1 MQKGLFLA
9 IFCMTYVHVDVIALS
24 VDSCASSET
33 NTHIVFH
40 VGSQFFFSTG
50 VHLDATAWRERLK
63 TASGRLPYRSN
74 QAQMKSC

>member
-40 VGSQFFFSTG
+40 AGSQFFFRLVSTSTQRHG
-50 VHLDATAWRERLK
+50 VSD
-63 TASGRLPYRSN
+63 
-74 QAQMKSC
+74 